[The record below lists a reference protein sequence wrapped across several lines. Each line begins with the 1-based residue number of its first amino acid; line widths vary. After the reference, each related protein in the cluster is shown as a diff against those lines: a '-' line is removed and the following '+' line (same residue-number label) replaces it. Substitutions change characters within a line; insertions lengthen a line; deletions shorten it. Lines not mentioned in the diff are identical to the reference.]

1 MYKVLPGLFTLPAG
15 SGDIR
20 VGATAIPVA
29 ITMTKP
35 DHRKGFMRWQVL
47 GILDLVMAVTLAT
60 MARLHGMDMGAM
72 TVLPLSLVPSFIVP
86 LLMMLHI
93 ILYRPGQAGA
103 RTKVRAC

>member
-1 MYKVLPGLFTLPAG
+1 MVLAPCAAAAG
-15 SGDIR
+15 SALAFLLHEAFYTPRQLI
-20 VGATAIPVA
+20 
-29 ITMTKP
+29 
-35 DHRKGFMRWQVL
+35 RKGFMRWQVL

-93 ILYRPGQAGA
+93 LLYRPGQAGA